1 MSAARGPIPTADE
14 VLQNAGAFGA
24 HLGFGSIAG
33 YAAGKAMRAGTN
45 IGLVLAGAGSGEGQ
59 RADGVLGGGG
69 AAPEAA
75 DAARRDLEPDLVEG
89 ADQFGEGMPH

>member
-1 MSAARGPIPTADE
+1 MTSGRGLIPTTEE

-45 IGLVLAGAGSGEGQ
+45 IGLVLAGAGFITAQMLQQ
-59 RADGVLGGGG
+59 RGYIQVDWNKVENEVRAVL
-69 AAPEAA
+69 
-75 DAARRDLEPDLVEG
+75 DVD
-89 ADQFGEGMPH
+89 

>member
-1 MSAARGPIPTADE
+1 MTSGRGLIPTTEE

-45 IGLVLAGAGSGEGQ
+45 IGLVLAGAGFIRTCLKSS
-59 RADGVLGGGG
+59 
-69 AAPEAA
+69 P
-75 DAARRDLEPDLVEG
+75 PDMDCIF
-89 ADQFGEGMPH
+89 ASSAIS